1 MRIAKQPH
9 SRIPLPG
16 RPGTCRLR
24 VQNLGITLEGA
35 PILRD
40 VSFQLN
46 CREITALIG
55 PNGAGKSSLFRS
67 ILGQIPYSGSIRFEL
82 AGGYPSRPKIGYVP
96 QSPSFE
102 RSCPVSVLDF
112 FAAAISRWPVFLPV
126 PAPLREK
133 VTDCL
138 TRVHGEALLH
148 KRIGALSGGELQR
161 VLLAL
166 ALEPIP
172 HILILDEPL
181 SGVDRGGEH
190 LLLEMLDEIRQKYDL
205 SILFSTHDFSTL
217 RRYADKV
224 ILLQQEILTTGTP
237 SQVLRSPEFQAVFH
251 LDLEG
256 VGGDGL

>member
-9 SRIPLPG
+9 NRIPLPG

-24 VQNLGITLEGA
+24 VQDLGVTLEGS

-126 PAPLREK
+126 PATLRAK
-133 VTDCL
+133 VTECL
-138 TRVHGEALLH
+138 TRVHGEALLN

-181 SGVDRGGEH
+181 SGVDQGGEH
-190 LLLEMLDEIRQKYDL
+190 LLMKMLDEIRRTYDL

-217 RRYADKV
+217 PLYADKV
-224 ILLQQEILTTGTP
+224 ILLQQEILTVGP
-237 SQVLRSPEFQAVFH
+237 PAQVLRSPEFQTVFH
-251 LDLEG
+251 LGLGEGGEDL
-256 VGGDGL
+256 